1 MIDLTNPKIMIIVKE
16 IESRGGKV
24 RSNEIIDFFDSNSSV
39 NEQNPGESNRWARQ
53 TVRNMIEKA
62 EKLKKLERIVE
73 ARGNDPNWKVWFAIP
88 SIRKKQEDKLKE
100 WEEYIVDN
108 IENLDYHINH
118 IPKLYGL
125 QSEEIGKIIDKID
138 LVLKLLLNITN
149 SIDFAS
155 GGTKKWKG
163 LFQRMMEQNELL
175 EKEIEKTQKKYPD
188 IRRHMGSARL
198 DLLETSFLELDDLIK
213 SSKI

>member
-1 MIDLTNPKIMIIVKE
+1 M
-16 IESRGGKV
+16 
-24 RSNEIIDFFDSNSSV
+24 
-39 NEQNPGESNRWARQ
+39 
-53 TVRNMIEKA
+53 
-62 EKLKKLERIVE
+62 
-73 ARGNDPNWKVWFAIP
+73 
-88 SIRKKQEDKLKE
+88 
-100 WEEYIVDN
+100 
-108 IENLDYHINH
+108 
-118 IPKLYGL
+118 
-125 QSEEIGKIIDKID
+125 
-138 LVLKLLLNITN
+138 LNITN